1 MVSKKYQNSKC
12 EREFLNFF
20 HARAGGNLPLLRATG
35 GVSGIYNTEKIR
47 NIKYYMMN
55 HVDVDNC

>member
-20 HARAGGNLPLLRATG
+20 HARAGGNLPKKTGKSYRVRPAGIEPATISLKG
-35 GVSGIYNTEKIR
+35 CCST
-47 NIKYYMMN
+47 
-55 HVDVDNC
+55 D